1 MHSSVVSSPV
11 SITNLF
17 PQLHAI
23 VEKNQSQESSSST
36 QVFQQ
41 QIAECICGSGDEIL
55 TLHKNQLL
63 TLPPYTMFLLF
74 FILFII

>member
-1 MHSSVVSSPV
+1 MHSPVVSSPV

-23 VEKNQSQESSSST
+23 LEKNQSQESSSS
-36 QVFQQ
+36 QVFKQ
-41 QIAECICGSGDEIL
+41 QIAECIAGSGDEIL

-74 FILFII
+74 FILLII

>member
-1 MHSSVVSSPV
+1 MYSPVVSSPV

-23 VEKNQSQESSSST
+23 LEKNQSQESSSS
-36 QVFQQ
+36 QEFQQ
-41 QIAECICGSGDEIL
+41 QIAECIGGSGDEIL

-74 FILFII
+74 FILLII

>member
-1 MHSSVVSSPV
+1 MYSPVVSSPV

-23 VEKNQSQESSSST
+23 LEKNQSQESSSS

-41 QIAECICGSGDEIL
+41 QIAECIGGSGDEIL

-74 FILFII
+74 FILLII

>member
-1 MHSSVVSSPV
+1 MYSPVVSSPV

-23 VEKNQSQESSSST
+23 LEKNQSQESSSS
-36 QVFQQ
+36 QVFKQ
-41 QIAECICGSGDEIL
+41 QIAECIGGSGDEIL

-63 TLPPYTMFLLF
+63 TLPPYTMLHFSSF
-74 FILFII
+74 Y

>member
-1 MHSSVVSSPV
+1 MYSPVVSSPI

-17 PQLHAI
+17 PQVHAI
-23 VEKNQSQESSSST
+23 LEKNQSQESSSS
-36 QVFQQ
+36 QEFQQ
-41 QIAECICGSGDEIL
+41 QIAECIGGSGDEIL

-74 FILFII
+74 FILLII